1 MEETASASADNG
13 APEISERKYPT
24 NLKLLMIGPSAVGK
38 SSLLLRFTDD
48 DFLTVSNRALQLLG
62 QPLSS
67 A

>member
-13 APEISERKYPT
+13 APEIAERKYPT

-48 DFLTVSNRALQLLG
+48 DFLTVSGRALQLLG
-62 QPLSS
+62 EPLSS

>member
-13 APEISERKYPT
+13 APEIAERKYPT

-48 DFLTVSNRALQLLG
+48 DFLTVS
-62 QPLSS
+62 P
-67 A
+67 